1 MRNVPVPGA
10 TPSPDQNDFLH
21 AVIEAV
27 EEAAE
32 ETGVNLK

>member
-21 AVIEAV
+21 AIIATIEQ
-27 EEAAE
+27 AADDIKIE
-32 ETGVNLK
+32 LA